1 MSGAPVIAREPAEAY
16 DAGMSI
22 WTLHAGYDPE
32 AKVWYTLD
40 CDVPGL
46 VTEGET
52 LERLRERAMAV
63 LPELLEDNA
72 HQIDTG
78 RLHGPHS
85 LRLVAFHESTVP
97 VAA

>member
-1 MSGAPVIAREPAEAY
+1 MIV
-16 DAGMSI
+16 
-22 WTLHAGYDPE
+22 WTLHAAYDPE
-32 AKVWYTLD
+32 GRAWYTVD

-52 LERLRERAMAV
+52 LERLRERAAAV
-63 LPELLEDNA
+63 LPELIADNA
-72 HQIDTG
+72 HLIPEE
-78 RLHGPHS
+78 RRAGPHS

>member
-1 MSGAPVIAREPAEAY
+1 MAL
-16 DAGMSI
+16 

-32 AKVWYTLD
+32 AKVWYSLD

-46 VTEGET
+46 VTEGAT

-63 LPELLEDNA
+63 MPELLTDNA
-72 HQIDTG
+72 HQIESE
-78 RLHGPHS
+78 RRVGPHL
-85 LRLVAFHESTVP
+85 LRLVAFHESTMP

>member
-1 MSGAPVIAREPAEAY
+1 MAL
-16 DAGMSI
+16 
-22 WTLHAGYDPE
+22 WTMHASYDPE

-52 LERLRERAMAV
+52 LERLRDRALAV

-72 HQIDTG
+72 HLIDPE
-78 RLHGPHS
+78 RRKGPHS
-85 LRLVAFHESTVP
+85 LRLVAFHESTMP

>member
-1 MSGAPVIAREPAEAY
+1 MAL
-16 DAGMSI
+16 

-46 VTEGET
+46 VTEGAT
-52 LERLRERAMAV
+52 LERLRERALAV
-63 LPELLEDNA
+63 LPELIADNA
-72 HQIDTG
+72 HEIDSE
-78 RLHGPHS
+78 RRQGPHS

>member
-1 MSGAPVIAREPAEAY
+1 MTV
-16 DAGMSI
+16 

-32 AKVWYTLD
+32 ARCWYTLD

-46 VTEGET
+46 VTEGDT
-52 LERLRERAMAV
+52 LEHLRDRAVAV
-63 LPELLEDNA
+63 LPELIADNA
-72 HQIDTG
+72 HLIDEE
-78 RLHGPHS
+78 RRRGPHA

>member
-1 MSGAPVIAREPAEAY
+1 MAV
-16 DAGMSI
+16 
-22 WTLHAGYDPE
+22 WTLHAAYDPDE
-32 AKVWYTLD
+32 RIWYTLD

-52 LERLRERAMAV
+52 LERLRDRAAAV
-63 LPELLEDNA
+63 LPELIADNA
-72 HQIDTG
+72 HLIDEE
-78 RLHGPHS
+78 RRIGPHT